1 MQHIYIYIYIYQDDS
16 MWMHAAWYFIDD
28 TLRTLLQCMCV
39 FFPLSPVSSPVRSP
53 TAHLS
58 VCQTNLSLLV

>member
-1 MQHIYIYIYIYQDDS
+1 

-58 VCQTNLSLLV
+58 VCQTNLSLPV